1 MYFGDVAFR
10 GMKAT
15 FVYNLT
21 QALAALLIVA
31 GLIFLYERLTLRR
44 RTQRSN
50 IVDKGLDF
58 AYLLSCLIMFAGL
71 AGTYVFPFPY
81 ESNPWIYLQVMSVLG
96 EAGVLSLIT
105 LMLLTEFV
113 RMLLSVK
120 SRPNQV
126 IDVNA
131 VSDGAKRPD
140 QRFPERWWEFLL
152 GVALLSAVFVIV
164 WLIEGIYW

>member
-1 MYFGDVAFR
+1 MYLGDVAFR
-10 GMKAT
+10 GMKAN

-44 RTQRSN
+44 RTQRTN

-58 AYLLSCLIMFAGL
+58 AYLLSCFIMSSGL
-71 AGTYVFPFPY
+71 VGTYIFPYPY
-81 ESNPWIYLQVMSVLG
+81 ESNPWIYLQVMSILG

-105 LMLLTEFV
+105 LMLLIEFV
-113 RMLLSVK
+113 RMLRARV
-120 SRPNQV
+120 RPNQV

>member
-1 MYFGDVAFR
+1 MHFGNVAYR

-58 AYLLSCLIMFAGL
+58 AYLLSCLIMSAGL

-81 ESNPWIYLQVMSVLG
+81 ESRPWIYLQVMSILG

-113 RMLLSVK
+113 RMLRAHV
-120 SRPNQV
+120 RPSQV

-152 GVALLSAVFVIV
+152 GVALLSAVFVVV

>member
-1 MYFGDVAFR
+1 MYFGDVAYR
-10 GMKAT
+10 GMKAN

-58 AYLLSCLIMFAGL
+58 AYLLSCLIMSAGL
-71 AGTYVFPFPY
+71 AGTYIFPFPY
-81 ESNPWIYLQVMSVLG
+81 ESDPWIYLQVMSVLG
-96 EAGVLSLIT
+96 GAGVLSLIT
-105 LMLLTEFV
+105 LMLLIEFV
-113 RMLLSVK
+113 RMLRARV
-120 SRPNQV
+120 RTNQV

-131 VSDGAKRPD
+131 VSDGAKRPA

-152 GVALLSAVFVIV
+152 GVALLSAVFVVV

>member
-1 MYFGDVAFR
+1 MYFGDVAYR
-10 GMKAT
+10 GMKAN

-58 AYLLSCLIMFAGL
+58 AYLLSCLIMSAGL
-71 AGTYVFPFPY
+71 VGTYIFPFPY
-81 ESNPWIYLQVMSVLG
+81 ESDPWIYLQVTSILG

-113 RMLLSVK
+113 RMLLSV
-120 SRPNQV
+120 
-126 IDVNA
+126 
-131 VSDGAKRPD
+131 DGAKRPD

>member
-10 GMKAT
+10 GMKST

-58 AYLLSCLIMFAGL
+58 AYLLSCLIMSAGL
-71 AGTYVFPFPY
+71 AGTYIFPFPY
-81 ESNPWIYLQVMSVLG
+81 ESDPWIYLQVMSVLG
-96 EAGVLSLIT
+96 GAGVLSLIT

-113 RMLLSVK
+113 RMLRARV
-120 SRPNQV
+120 RPNQV

>member
-1 MYFGDVAFR
+1 MYFGDVAYR
-10 GMKAT
+10 GMKAN

-58 AYLLSCLIMFAGL
+58 AYLLSCLIMSAGL

-81 ESNPWIYLQVMSVLG
+81 ESDPWIYLQVMSVLG
-96 EAGVLSLIT
+96 GAGVLSLIT

-113 RMLLSVK
+113 RMLRARVRS
-120 SRPNQV
+120 NQV

-131 VSDGAKRPD
+131 VSDGVKRPD

>member
-10 GMKAT
+10 GMKAN

-81 ESNPWIYLQVMSVLG
+81 ESDTWIYLQVMSILG

-152 GVALLSAVFVIV
+152 GIALLSAVFVIV

>member
-1 MYFGDVAFR
+1 MYLGDVAYR
-10 GMKAT
+10 GMKAN

-44 RTQRSN
+44 RTKRSN
-50 IVDKGLDF
+50 IIDKGLDF
-58 AYLLSCLIMFAGL
+58 AYLLSCLIMSADL

-81 ESNPWIYLQVMSVLG
+81 ESDPWIYQQVMSVLG
-96 EAGVLSLIT
+96 GAGVLSLIT
-105 LMLLTEFV
+105 LMLLIEFI
-113 RMLLSVK
+113 RMLRACV
-120 SRPNQV
+120 RPNQV

-131 VSDGAKRPD
+131 VSDGTKRPA

>member
-1 MYFGDVAFR
+1 MYFGDVAYR
-10 GMKAT
+10 GMKAN

-58 AYLLSCLIMFAGL
+58 AYLLSCLIMSAGL

-81 ESNPWIYLQVMSVLG
+81 ESDPWIYLQVMSVLG
-96 EAGVLSLIT
+96 GAGVLSLIT
-105 LMLLTEFV
+105 LMLLIEFV
-113 RMLLSVK
+113 RMLRARV
-120 SRPNQV
+120 RTNQV

-131 VSDGAKRPD
+131 VSDGAKRPA

-152 GVALLSAVFVIV
+152 GVALLSAVFVVV

>member
-1 MYFGDVAFR
+1 MYLGDVAFR

-58 AYLLSCLIMFAGL
+58 AYLLSCLIMSAGL
-71 AGTYVFPFPY
+71 VGTYVFPFPY
-81 ESNPWIYLQVMSVLG
+81 ESDPWIYLQVMWVLG
-96 EAGVLSLIT
+96 GAGVLSLIT

-113 RMLLSVK
+113 RMLRARV
-120 SRPNQV
+120 RPNQV

-131 VSDGAKRPD
+131 VSDGVKRPD

>member
-50 IVDKGLDF
+50 IIDKRAF
-58 AYLLSCLIMFAGL
+58 
-71 AGTYVFPFPY
+71 
-81 ESNPWIYLQVMSVLG
+81 N
-96 EAGVLSLIT
+96 
-105 LMLLTEFV
+105 
-113 RMLLSVK
+113 VK
-120 SRPNQV
+120 
-126 IDVNA
+126 
-131 VSDGAKRPD
+131 
-140 QRFPERWWEFLL
+140 
-152 GVALLSAVFVIV
+152 
-164 WLIEGIYW
+164 

>member
-10 GMKAT
+10 GMKSS
-15 FVYNLT
+15 FVYYLT

-58 AYLLSCLIMFAGL
+58 AYLLSCLIMSAGL

-81 ESNPWIYLQVMSVLG
+81 ESDPWIYLQVMSVLG
-96 EAGVLSLIT
+96 GAGVLSLIT

-113 RMLLSVK
+113 RMLLSV
-120 SRPNQV
+120 
-126 IDVNA
+126 
-131 VSDGAKRPD
+131 DGAKRPD

>member
-10 GMKAT
+10 GMKAN

-58 AYLLSCLIMFAGL
+58 AYLLSCLIMSAGL
-71 AGTYVFPFPY
+71 VGTYIFPFPY
-81 ESNPWIYLQVMSVLG
+81 ESDPWIYLQVMSVLG
-96 EAGVLSLIT
+96 GAGVLSLIT
-105 LMLLTEFV
+105 FMLLIEFV
-113 RMLLSVK
+113 RMLRARV
-120 SRPNQV
+120 RPNQV

>member
-10 GMKAT
+10 GMKAN

-58 AYLLSCLIMFAGL
+58 AYLLSCLIMSAGL

-81 ESNPWIYLQVMSVLG
+81 ESDPWIYLQVMSVLG
-96 EAGVLSLIT
+96 GAGVLSLIT
-105 LMLLTEFV
+105 LMLLIEFV
-113 RMLLSVK
+113 RMLRARV
-120 SRPNQV
+120 RPNQV

-131 VSDGAKRPD
+131 VSDGAKRPY

-152 GVALLSAVFVIV
+152 GVALLSAVFIIV

>member
-10 GMKAT
+10 GMKSN

-58 AYLLSCLIMFAGL
+58 AYLLSCLIMSAGL
-71 AGTYVFPFPY
+71 VGTYIFPFPY
-81 ESNPWIYLQVMSVLG
+81 ESDPWIYLQVMSVLG
-96 EAGVLSLIT
+96 GAGVLSLIT

-113 RMLLSVK
+113 RMLRARV
-120 SRPNQV
+120 RPNQV

>member
-10 GMKAT
+10 GMKAN

-31 GLIFLYERLTLRR
+31 GLIFLYERLTSRR
-44 RTQRSN
+44 RTLRSN

-58 AYLLSCLIMFAGL
+58 AYLLSCLIMSAGL
-71 AGTYVFPFPY
+71 AGTYVFPYPY
-81 ESNPWIYLQVMSVLG
+81 ESDPWIYLQVMSVLG
-96 EAGVLSLIT
+96 GAGVLSLIT
-105 LMLLTEFV
+105 LMLLIEFV
-113 RMLLSVK
+113 RMLRARV
-120 SRPNQV
+120 RTNQV

>member
-1 MYFGDVAFR
+1 MYFGDVAYR
-10 GMKAT
+10 GMKAN

-58 AYLLSCLIMFAGL
+58 AYLLSCLIMSAGL

-81 ESNPWIYLQVMSVLG
+81 ESDPWIYLQVMWVLG
-96 EAGVLSLIT
+96 GAGVLSLIT

-113 RMLLSVK
+113 RMLRARV
-120 SRPNQV
+120 RTNQV

-131 VSDGAKRPD
+131 VSDGAKRPA

>member
-10 GMKAT
+10 GMKAN

-58 AYLLSCLIMFAGL
+58 AYLLSCLIMSAGL

-81 ESNPWIYLQVMSVLG
+81 ESDPWIYLQVMSVLG
-96 EAGVLSLIT
+96 GAGVLSLIT
-105 LMLLTEFV
+105 LMLLIEFV
-113 RMLLSVK
+113 RMLRARV
-120 SRPNQV
+120 RTNQV

-131 VSDGAKRPD
+131 VSDGAKRPA

-152 GVALLSAVFVIV
+152 GVALLSAVFVVV

>member
-1 MYFGDVAFR
+1 MYLGDVAFR
-10 GMKAT
+10 GMKST

-58 AYLLSCLIMFAGL
+58 AYLLSCLIMSAGL

-81 ESNPWIYLQVMSVLG
+81 ESDNWIYLQVMSILG

-113 RMLLSVK
+113 RMLRARV
-120 SRPNQV
+120 RPNQV

-131 VSDGAKRPD
+131 VSDGAKRPA

>member
-1 MYFGDVAFR
+1 MYFGDVAYR
-10 GMKAT
+10 GMKAN

-58 AYLLSCLIMFAGL
+58 AYLLSCLIMSAGL
-71 AGTYVFPFPY
+71 VGTYIFPFPY
-81 ESNPWIYLQVMSVLG
+81 ESDPWIYLQVMSVLG
-96 EAGVLSLIT
+96 GAGVLSLIT

-113 RMLLSVK
+113 RMLRARVRS
-120 SRPNQV
+120 NQV
-126 IDVNA
+126 VDVNA

-140 QRFPERWWEFLL
+140 QRFPERWWEFFL
-152 GVALLSAVFVIV
+152 GVALLSAVFFIV

>member
-1 MYFGDVAFR
+1 MYLGDVAFR
-10 GMKAT
+10 GMKST

-58 AYLLSCLIMFAGL
+58 AYLLSCLIMSAGL

-81 ESNPWIYLQVMSVLG
+81 ESDPWIYLQVMSVLG
-96 EAGVLSLIT
+96 GAGVLSLIT

-113 RMLLSVK
+113 RMLRARV
-120 SRPNQV
+120 RPNQV

>member
-10 GMKAT
+10 GMKSS
-15 FVYNLT
+15 FVYYLT

-44 RTQRSN
+44 RAQRSN

-58 AYLLSCLIMFAGL
+58 AYLLSCLIMSAGL
-71 AGTYVFPFPY
+71 AGTYIFPFPY
-81 ESNPWIYLQVMSVLG
+81 ESDPWIYLQVMSVLG
-96 EAGVLSLIT
+96 GAGVLSLIT

-113 RMLLSVK
+113 RMLLSV
-120 SRPNQV
+120 
-126 IDVNA
+126 
-131 VSDGAKRPD
+131 DGAKRPD